1 MMTDDGFHG
10 GECSAAA
17 GPKTVP
23 VSDLATPEVAGMQPY
38 RAPGNVRQQTLCEIF
53 AEVLRLPKVGIDDDF
68 FALGGRSVD
77 GVLIA
82 TRANAAFS
90 CQLSLVDLFDAPT
103 VAELDRQLGAV
114 VKADR

>member
-1 MMTDDGFHG
+1 MTDDGFPG
-10 GECSAAA
+10 NECRAA
-17 GPKTVP
+17 GPTTGP
-23 VSDLATPEVAGMQPY
+23 ALDLSAPEVASMRPY

-53 AEVLRLPKVGIDDDF
+53 AEVLHLPRVGIDDDF

-90 CQLSLVDLFDAPT
+90 CRLSLVDLFDAPT
-103 VAELDRQLGAV
+103 VAELDRQLDAAM
-114 VKADR
+114 KADR